1 MDSELS
7 PQEGQDTGLTPTEPG
22 ATPAGNCPG
31 PAGPPTVTAYPG
43 AAGRLAPPGGYRQA
57 RAPGGPP
64 PPYPYQPPYPYPG
77 QAQPGYPGGPGGAPD
92 VPWPAAVAPPP
103 KSKRRR
109 GLMLVLVAAVALLV
123 GAAAAGFVLLRKSES
138 PTTMA
143 LQAGQALAAAKG
155 LTLTGTIDGQN
166 ANLAVTRAGTVEGSY
181 SQSGN
186 AVTRITINDVTYIK
200 APTAFWKSVVIDPVA
215 ARQAGGNWARAHGG
229 AVIMTFDSLTPGQIA
244 RVLEHVGNH
253 PRVVDTTLGGTKVI
267 KLTAHGTSYYITTS
281 APNRLVRIVGRNG
294 ATPYSFNVTPLTA
307 ATIGPVFTILHVDVQ
322 GLQGAVDP
330 EAIVEPLQKI
340 RFHPDCNGA
349 SSCTVSSKV
358 SVNDPDALKM
368 LLKMTVDFSGTKT
381 GAAFASCA
389 DTVAVTTGSTVT
401 PSCGLHGPVW
411 SGWVSS
417 HTSNFFT
424 WADAH
429 FETTVNSASD
439 IVTLQNELNQQQ
451 RA

>member
-7 PQEGQDTGLTPTEPG
+7 PQEGQDDGLTPTEPG
-22 ATPAGNCPG
+22 ATPAGG
-31 PAGPPTVTAYPG
+31 PAWPSPARSDPGLTQPRAAYPG
-43 AAGRLAPPGGYRQA
+43 DAGQPTGSAHYGSA
-57 RAPGGPP
+57 E
-64 PPYPYQPPYPYPG
+64 PPYPYPG
-77 QAQPGYPGGPGGAPD
+77 QAQPGHPGGPGGAPN
-92 VPWPAAVAPPP
+92 VPWPGAAAPPRR
-103 KSKRRR
+103 STRRR

-123 GAAAAGFVLLRKSES
+123 GAAAAGFVLVRKSES

-143 LQAGQALAAAKG
+143 LQSGQALAVAKG
-155 LTLTGTIDGQN
+155 LTLTGAIAGQN
-166 ANLAVTRAGTVEGSY
+166 ANLAVTGAGTVEGSY

-186 AVTRITINDVTYIK
+186 PVIRITINDVTYIK

-215 ARQAGGNWARAHGG
+215 AQQAGGNWARARGG

-244 RVLEHVGNH
+244 HVLEHVGNN

-267 KLTAHGTSYYITTS
+267 KLTARGTSYYITTS
-281 APNRLVRIVGRNG
+281 TPNRLVRIAGRSG

-307 ATIGPVFTILHVDVQ
+307 ATVGPVFTILHGDVQ
-322 GLQGAVDP
+322 ALQGAVDP
-330 EAIVEPLQKI
+330 EAIVDPLQKI
-340 RFHPDCNGA
+340 RFHSDCNGA

-358 SVNDPDALKM
+358 SVVDPDTPNM
-368 LLKMTVDFSGTKT
+368 LLKMTVDFSGTKN
-381 GAAFASCA
+381 GAAFASCT
-389 DTVAVTTGSTVT
+389 DTVAVTTGGTVT
-401 PSCGLHGPVW
+401 PVCGLHGPVW

-429 FETTVNSASD
+429 FETMVNSASD

-451 RA
+451 KT